1 MVFYSSLKSTIQKY
15 VLLDDLTNKLE
26 GVLKKIRGQGKITEG
41 NIDESLR
48 EIRRVLFDADV
59 NYKVVTKFINDV
71 KEKSLGQN
79 VLTSITPGQ
88 LIVKIINDE
97 LINLMG
103 SEKAEISFS
112 NRIPS
117 IIMLVGLQGSG
128 KTTFAAKLAKY
139 LKSKGKNPVLAA
151 CDVYRP
157 AAIEQLKILGKQVN
171 IPVYSDDNEKDALKI
186 SIAAIEYARQN
197 ARDTLIID
205 TAGRLAIDEDMM
217 NEVSRIKNELKPE
230 EILFVVDAMTGQ
242 DAVNTAKTFHDKLNY
257 DGVVLTK
264 LDGDTRGGAALSI
277 KAVVNVP
284 IKFSGVGEKLDAIE
298 QFHPDRMASRI
309 LGKGDIVSFVEKAQT
324 EFDIEESGKF
334 EEKLRRN
341 KFDYNDFMAYMNQI
355 KKMGSLSGLLA
366 MIPGAN
372 KLVKNQE
379 IDDSVLTKIESVIQ
393 SMTNKERENPNLL
406 NGSRR
411 RRIADGSGNPIQQ
424 VNRVI
429 KQFEDMQKMMK
440 QFNKD
445 KGRGLMKRMKIPAH
459 LMNQL
464 KA

>member
-1 MVFYSSLKSTIQKY
+1 M
-15 VLLDDLTNKLE
+15 LDDLTNKLE
-26 GVLKKIRGQGKITEG
+26 GVLKKIRGQGKISET

-97 LINLMG
+97 LIKLMG
-103 SEKAEISFS
+103 SDKAEIKFS
-112 NRIPS
+112 DRIPS
-117 IIMLVGLQGSG
+117 VIMIVGLQGSG
-128 KTTFAAKLAKY
+128 KTTFSAKLAKY
-139 LKSKGKNPVLAA
+139 LKSKGRNPLLAA

-157 AAIEQLKILGKQVN
+157 AAIEQLRILGKQIG
-171 IPVYSDDNEKDALKI
+171 IPVYSDDNEKDPLKI
-186 SIAAIEYARQN
+186 SNAAIQYAREN

-205 TAGRLAIDEDMM
+205 TAGRLAIDEEMM
-217 NEVSRIKNELKPE
+217 NEVSKIKNALNPE
-230 EILFVVDAMTGQ
+230 EILFVVDSMTGQ
-242 DAVNTAKTFHDKLNY
+242 DAVNTAKAFHDKLDF

-277 KAVVNVP
+277 KAIVNVP
-284 IKFSGVGEKLDAIE
+284 IKFSGIGEKLDAIE

-309 LGKGDIVSFVEKAQT
+309 LGMGDIVSFVEKAQT
-324 EFDIEESGKF
+324 EFDMSESGKL

-341 KFDYNDFMAYMNQI
+341 KFDYNDFLSYMGQI
-355 KKMGSLSGLLA
+355 KKMGSLSSLIS

-372 KLVKNQE
+372 KLIKDQE
-379 IDDSVLTKIESVIQ
+379 IDDSVLTKIESVIL
-393 SMTNKERENPNLL
+393 SMTNKERENPHIL

-445 KGRGLMKRMKIPAH
+445 KGRGIMKRMKLPAN
-459 LMNQL
+459 LMNEF

>member
-1 MVFYSSLKSTIQKY
+1 M
-15 VLLDDLTNKLE
+15 LDDLTNKLE
-26 GVLKKIRGQGKITEG
+26 GVLKKIRGQGKITET

-97 LINLMG
+97 LIKLMG
-103 SEKAEISFS
+103 SESAEIKFS
-112 NRIPS
+112 QRIPS
-117 IIMLVGLQGSG
+117 VIMMVGLQGSG
-128 KTTFAAKLAKY
+128 KTTFSAKLAKY
-139 LKSKGKNPVLAA
+139 LKSKGKNPLLAA

-157 AAIEQLKILGKQVN
+157 AAIEQLRILGKQIGV
-171 IPVYSDDNEKDALKI
+171 PVYSDDNEKDPLKI
-186 SIAAIEYARQN
+186 SGAAMEHAKQN

-205 TAGRLAIDEDMM
+205 TAGRLAIDEEMM
-217 NEVSRIKNELKPE
+217 NEVARIKDAVQPE
-230 EILFVVDAMTGQ
+230 EILFVVDSMTGQ
-242 DAVNTAKTFHDKLNY
+242 DAVNTAKAFHDKLNY

-277 KAVVNVP
+277 KAIVNVP
-284 IKFSGVGEKLDAIE
+284 IKFSGIGEKLDAIE

-309 LGKGDIVSFVEKAQT
+309 LGMGDIVSFVEKAQT
-324 EFDIEESGKF
+324 EFDLSETGKL
-334 EEKLRRN
+334 EEKLRKN
-341 KFDYNDFMAYMNQI
+341 KFDFNDFLSYMNQI
-355 KKMGSLSGLLA
+355 KKMGSLSSLIG

-372 KLVKNQE
+372 KLVKNTE
-379 IDDSVLTKIESVIQ
+379 IDDNVLVKIESVVL
-393 SMTNKERENPNLL
+393 SMTNKERENPNIL

-411 RRIADGSGNPIQQ
+411 RRIANGSGNPIQQ
-424 VNRVI
+424 VNKVI
-429 KQFEDMQKMMK
+429 RQFEDMQKMMK

-445 KGRGLMKRMKIPAH
+445 KGRGLLKKMKIPAN
-459 LMNQL
+459 LMNEL
-464 KA
+464 KM

>member
-1 MVFYSSLKSTIQKY
+1 M
-15 VLLDDLTNKLE
+15 LDDLTNKLE
-26 GVLKKIRGQGKITEG
+26 GVLKKIRGQGKVTES

-71 KEKSLGQN
+71 KEKSLGQQ
-79 VLTSITPGQ
+79 VLSSITPGQ
-88 LIVKIINDE
+88 LIVKIIHDE
-97 LINLMG
+97 LIKLMG
-103 SEKAEISFS
+103 SEKAEIKFS
-112 NRIPS
+112 DRIPS

-128 KTTFAAKLAKY
+128 KTTFAAKLSKY
-139 LKSKGKNPVLAA
+139 LKSKGRNPVLAA

-157 AAIEQLKILGKQVN
+157 AAIEQLRILGKQVG
-171 IPVYSDDNEKDALKI
+171 IPVYSDDNEKVPLKI
-186 SIAAIEYARQN
+186 SKAAIEYAKQN

-205 TAGRLAIDEDMM
+205 TAGRLAIDEEMM
-217 NEVSRIKNELKPE
+217 NEVSELKNALKPE
-230 EILFVVDAMTGQ
+230 EILFIVDSMTGQ
-242 DAVNTAKTFHDKLNY
+242 DAVNTAKTFHNKLDF

-284 IKFSGVGEKLDAIE
+284 IKFSGIGEKLDAIE

-309 LGKGDIVSFVEKAQT
+309 LGMGDIVSFVEKAQT
-324 EFDIEESGKF
+324 EFDMSETGKL

-341 KFDYNDFMAYMNQI
+341 KFDYNDFLSYLSQM

-366 MIPGAN
+366 MIPGAS
-372 KLVKNQE
+372 KLVKNQD
-379 IDDSVLTKIESVIQ
+379 IDDSVLTKIESVIL
-393 SMTNKERENPNLL
+393 SMTIKERENPNLL

-411 RRIADGSGNPIQQ
+411 RRIANGSGNPIQQ

-445 KGRGLMKRMKIPAH
+445 KGRGLMKRMKLPAN
-459 LMNQL
+459 LMNEF

>member
-1 MVFYSSLKSTIQKY
+1 M
-15 VLLDDLTNKLE
+15 LDDLTGKLE
-26 GVLKKIRGQGKITEG
+26 SVLKKIRGQGKISES

-59 NYKVVTKFINDV
+59 NYKVVSKFIADV
-71 KEKSLGQN
+71 KEKSIGQN

-103 SEKAEISFS
+103 SVKADLKFS
-112 NRIPS
+112 DRIPS

-128 KTTFAAKLAKY
+128 KTTFSAKLALY
-139 LKSKGKNPVLAA
+139 LKSKGRNPVLAA
-151 CDVYRP
+151 CDIYRP
-157 AAIEQLKILGKQVN
+157 AAIEQLKILGKQIG
-171 IPVYSDDNEKDALKI
+171 IPVYSDEIEKNALII
-186 SIAAIEYARQN
+186 SKAAIEYARQN

-205 TAGRLAIDEDMM
+205 TAGRLAIDEEMM
-217 NEVSRIKNELKPE
+217 NEVSELKNQLKPE
-230 EILFVVDAMTGQ
+230 EILFVVDSMTGQ
-242 DAVNTAKTFHDKLNY
+242 DAVNTAKAFHDRLDF

-309 LGKGDIVSFVEKAQT
+309 LGMGDIVSFVEKAQT
-324 EFDIEESGKF
+324 EFDMSQSSKI
-334 EEKLRRN
+334 EEKLRKN
-341 KFDYNDFMAYMNQI
+341 KFDYNDFLTYLDQI
-355 KKMGSLSGLLA
+355 KKMGSLSGLLS

-372 KLVKNQE
+372 KMLKNQE
-379 IDDSVLTKIESVIQ
+379 IDDSVLTKIESVIL
-393 SMTNKERENPNLL
+393 SMTRKERENPHII

-411 RRIADGSGNPIQQ
+411 RRIADGSGNNIQQ

-429 KQFEDMQKMMK
+429 RQFEDMQKMMK
-440 QFNKD
+440 QFNRD
-445 KGRGLMKRMKIPAH
+445 KGRGLLKKMKIPSN
-459 LMNQL
+459 LMNDL
-464 KA
+464 KI